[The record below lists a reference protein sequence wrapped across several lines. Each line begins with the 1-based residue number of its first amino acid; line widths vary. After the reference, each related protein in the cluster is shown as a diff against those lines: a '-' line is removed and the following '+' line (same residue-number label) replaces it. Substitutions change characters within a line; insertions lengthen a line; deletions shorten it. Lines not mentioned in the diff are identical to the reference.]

1 MKQMPWAWQK
11 SPTRSCSS
19 SGDSVSTTTCARS
32 VSERC
37 HPGGPHGAGMQAHL
51 EGVKQGLRQL
61 PGVSLNHH
69 TGVQLGQGPLGC
81 LGTVLAQITLPQ
93 EKLQSG
99 HMVGH
104 PTDMGCSSPL

>member
-51 EGVKQGLRQL
+51 EGVKEGLRQL

-69 TGVQLGQGPLGC
+69 TGVQLGQGLLGC